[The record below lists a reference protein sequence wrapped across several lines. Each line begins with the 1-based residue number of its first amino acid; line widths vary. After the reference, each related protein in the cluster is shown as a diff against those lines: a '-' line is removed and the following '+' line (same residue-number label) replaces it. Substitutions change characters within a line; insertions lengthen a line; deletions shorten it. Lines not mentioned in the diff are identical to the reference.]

1 MDKFLIKGNTPLK
14 GTVSVNGAKNAA
26 VAILPAAALINGKC
40 RIDNVPN
47 ISDIKR
53 CCEILEMLG
62 AKIKFITPNEI
73 EIDSTGVMEKE
84 IPVDVTKKFRA
95 SYYFIG
101 ALLSR
106 FGKASVG
113 FPGGCN
119 FGSRPIDQHIKGF
132 ETLGAT
138 VNCEGG
144 MIYATSDNSL
154 TGSSVYLDVVSVG
167 ATINIMLAAVLVP
180 GVTTIE
186 NAAKEPHIVDLANF
200 LNTMGANIK
209 GAGTDII
216 KITGVT
222 ELRGGS
228 SYSIVPDQIE
238 AGTFMIAAA
247 ASRGDVVITNCIT
260 KHLDPISAKLI
271 EMGVNVEE
279 SEDGDKIRVWTD
291 KKPTK
296 ANIKTLPY
304 PGFPTDMQPQM
315 AVLLSIAEGTS
326 YLTEGIYDSRFQY
339 TEELKKLGA
348 KIRIEG
354 KTACIEGVDSLTG
367 CQVTATDLRAGAAL
381 IIAGICAEGETE
393 VYGIEHVDRG
403 YEKIAERFQSL
414 GANIERIS
422 E

>member
-1 MDKFLIKGNTPLK
+1 MDKFLIKGKTPLK

-26 VAILPAAALINGKC
+26 VAILPATVLINGKC
-40 RIDNVPN
+40 RIDNIPN
-47 ISDIKR
+47 ISDILR
-53 CCEILEMLG
+53 CYDILELLG
-62 AKIKFITPNEI
+62 AKITIISPNEI
-73 EIDSTGVMEKE
+73 EIDCTNIQEKE
-84 IPVDVTKKFRA
+84 IPLDMTKKFRA

-101 ALLSR
+101 ALLGR
-106 FGKASVG
+106 FGHASVG

-132 ETLGAT
+132 EALGAD

-144 MIYATSDNSL
+144 MIYATSQELSGN
-154 TGSSVYLDVVSVG
+154 SVYLDVVSVG
-167 ATINIMLAAVLVP
+167 ATMNIMLAAVLVP
-180 GVTTIE
+180 GITTIE

-209 GAGTDII
+209 GAGTDVI
-216 KITGVT
+216 KITGVE

-228 SYSIVPDQIE
+228 TYSIVPDQIE
-238 AGTFMIAAA
+238 TSTFMIAAA
-247 ASRGDVVITNCIT
+247 ASHGDVVITNCIT

-279 SEDGDKIRVWTD
+279 SEDGDKIRVWCNKRTS
-291 KKPTK
+291 K

-315 AVLLSIAEGTS
+315 AVLLSLSDGTS

-339 TEELKKLGA
+339 TEELRKLGA
-348 KIRIEG
+348 KIRVEG
-354 KTACIEGVDSLTG
+354 KTACIEGVETLTG
-367 CQVTATDLRAGAAL
+367 SQVTATDLRAAAAL

-393 VYGIEHVDRG
+393 IYGVEHVDRG
-403 YEKIAERFQSL
+403 YEKIAERFKSL